1 MFQWRKKRKKR
12 GDEDE
17 GEGEDGKDSDLE
29 DDSEDKVGL
38 DSEKMEW
45 GKKVEPEL
53 RQWIECEECRRDVA
67 DEYFNNPPV
76 RKCEL

>member
-12 GDEDE
+12 GDE
-17 GEGEDGKDSDLE
+17 GEGKDGKDSDSE
-29 DDSEDKVGL
+29 DDSEDEVGL

-53 RQWIECEECRRDVA
+53 RRWIECEECQLDVA
-67 DEYFNNPPV
+67 DEYFNIPPV
-76 RKCEL
+76 RRCQL